1 MSKDLA
7 LYLDVDKYKNIIGK
21 GECNVFRT
29 DKEKTSIKIPNNN
42 VDISLKLIDDK
53 KDIKEMAISMIEYI
67 SEYDTINT
75 NRLHVAIVSSLLG
88 KNVNFYRNSYYKNKE
103 MFEYSLFLFYKT
115 KFIFI

>member
-7 LYLDVDKYKNIIGK
+7 LYLDVNKYKRIICK

-29 DKEKTSIKIPNNN
+29 DKEKSSIKIPCNNI
-42 VDISLKLIDDK
+42 DLSLTLIDDK
-53 KDIKEMAISMIEYI
+53 KDIKEMSISMIKYI
-67 SEYDTINT
+67 SEYETINT

-88 KNVNFYRNSYYKNKE
+88 KNVNFYRNSYYKNKA
-103 MFEYSLFLFYKT
+103 MYEYSLFIFDKT